1 MKEIYISNKVSK
13 NVIAISIF
21 KQIFRFVSV
30 CDELQ
35 KNVGT
40 HAKKKICTAV
50 EAYSFMLLRLG
61 YANR

>member
-40 HAKKKICTAV
+40 HAKKNCTAV

>member
-40 HAKKKICTAV
+40 HAKKNLHC
-50 EAYSFMLLRLG
+50 S
-61 YANR
+61 